1 MMIFDVASQIVDLIG
16 SPKKD
21 LQRPWVKWLCAL
33 NGVLAF
39 QQYVGQFL
47 EKSRFP
53 TPQGQRKVAA
63 FNVMNAKYV
72 GYLRYTLFAHIAS
85 GMISQI
91 GSSLSIVLEKRNE
104 HELRRMCTT
113 ISIFLYVRL
122 YAVMRGVGGFL
133 RKQKYSMAVMTAG
146 TAMMPVGWSNGVFP
160 LVFWLL
166 MFLNRKTAGETLGMI
181 RMHGVDGTA
190 SRQAHL
196 A

>member
-1 MMIFDVASQIVDLIG
+1 MILDVASQIVDLIG

-21 LQRPWVKWLCAL
+21 LQRPWVKWLCAF

-104 HELRRMCTT
+104 RELRRMCTT

-166 MFLNRKTAGETLGMI
+166 MFLNRKTAGKTLAMI